1 VRSTPVGSPMRLP
14 PRSCR
19 IGGFQS
25 MRIAGSR
32 RLGERAR
39 HVETGDA
46 GKEVDR
52 IGERRRRAR
61 LPQGR
66 GDEGSEGH
74 VRKAVAA
81 GHGCR
86 ARCLRAHW
94 GRARREAHR
103 GRALWGMSAS
113 GSWLGERGV
122 NRARNKTSSPPPDQP
137 QAQHSGPNI
146 QGPTFRAQHS
156 GPNIQ
161 GSTPRVNTQG
171 QHSGST
177 LRVNLRPT
185 Q

>member
-39 HVETGDA
+39 HVVIGDA
-46 GKEVDR
+46 GKEVDC

-66 GDEGSEGH
+66 GDKGSKGH
-74 VRKAVAA
+74 VRKVVAA

-86 ARCLRAHW
+86 ARCVRAHW
-94 GRARREAHR
+94 GRAR
-103 GRALWGMSAS
+103 GRHIG
-113 GSWLGERGV
+113 GERFGGCPLTAAGSA
-122 NRARNKTSSPPPDQP
+122 NGALTAPATKPAHHPPISA
-137 QAQHSGPNI
+137 QAQRSGFNT
-146 QGPTFRAQHS
+146 QGQP
-156 GPNIQ
+156 
-161 GSTPRVNTQG
+161 QG